1 MCHLFYLL
9 LPCVSRQ
16 HHGRTWWQWRW
27 KVCKLR
33 HMSNMSFVFLL
44 SRWNDANQ
52 LCPCFTCC
60 FIGGWLLGSLELDNG
75 FMTVWQAEPLEQVHW
90 NLGGRNYIELTRRI
104 QFLYSQSMWQHVP
117 HSSHPPLHGPKQL
130 ATNVHGKL
138 AQQPFYT
145 YTWTGTGRTGRV
157 AASSTRQKMYAG
169 WLCCLRPLVCVEVC
183 VYHINIKDWGRYK
196 STRLTVWQVF
206 NQSWLQSQFLS
217 YVKCTAPP
225 GRESKQRRNAESH
238 YRVVS
243 MRAST

>member
-33 HMSNMSFVFLL
+33 HMSMMSFVFLL
-44 SRWNDANQ
+44 SRWNDASQ

-75 FMTVWQAEPLEQVHW
+75 FMTVWQAEPPEQAHG

-117 HSSHPPLHGPKQL
+117 HSSPSGRSISGANPCGFPPSMRKHDLK
-130 ATNVHGKL
+130 A
-138 AQQPFYT
+138 A
-145 YTWTGTGRTGRV
+145 GRTWMNATWR
-157 AASSTRQKMYAG
+157 AAADMSWKSST
-169 WLCCLRPLVCVEVC
+169 
-183 VYHINIKDWGRYK
+183 
-196 STRLTVWQVF
+196 F
-206 NQSWLQSQFLS
+206 
-217 YVKCTAPP
+217 
-225 GRESKQRRNAESH
+225 
-238 YRVVS
+238 
-243 MRAST
+243 

>member
-1 MCHLFYLL
+1 MCHLVYLL

-90 NLGGRNYIELTRRI
+90 NLGGRNYIELT
-104 QFLYSQSMWQHVP
+104 P
-117 HSSHPPLHGPKQL
+117 SHPVSVLSIH
-130 ATNVHGKL
+130 
-138 AQQPFYT
+138 
-145 YTWTGTGRTGRV
+145 V
-157 AASSTRQKMYAG
+157 AARPALFPSTVAWAKTACNECT
-169 WLCCLRPLVCVEVC
+169 W
-183 VYHINIKDWGRYK
+183 KA
-196 STRLTVWQVF
+196 
-206 NQSWLQSQFLS
+206 
-217 YVKCTAPP
+217 CTATFLHLHMDRDRPDRQ
-225 GRESKQRRNAESH
+225 GSSE
-238 YRVVS
+238 
-243 MRAST
+243 